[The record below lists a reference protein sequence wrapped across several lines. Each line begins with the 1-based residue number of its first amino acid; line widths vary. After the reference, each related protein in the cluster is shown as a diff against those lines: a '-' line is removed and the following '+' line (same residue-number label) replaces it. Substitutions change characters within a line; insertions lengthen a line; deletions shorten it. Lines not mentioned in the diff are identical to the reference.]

1 MKVTERF
8 ATIYNPWSH
17 AVAQALDVSIGEAT
31 YRGVK
36 SVNQDALG
44 SLVPTE
50 PLLSAKGVALAMADG
65 ISSSRVSQEASR
77 AAVSGFLQD
86 YFCTSESWSVKT
98 SVQKVVKSINTW
110 LYAQTLNS
118 PYRYERDTGYICTFS
133 ALVLKSTTA
142 HLFYSGDTR
151 IYRLCGQQLEQLTED
166 HRRVISSEVS
176 YLTRALGI
184 DQTLDIDYRKV
195 LMEKGDIF
203 ILATDGVY
211 EFMSHKDMT
220 QTVLS
225 ADSIQSAAT
234 RLIQLAIDN
243 GSDDNV
249 SVQLVK
255 VNEVSDYQL
264 DEVQQLTT
272 LPLPP
277 QLTPRM
283 IFDGY
288 EIIRDIYTSSRS
300 HVVLAKDIGTQ
311 QTVVIK
317 VPSTELRNDAQY
329 LEHFLL
335 EEWIARRIDNPYV
348 AKAIKPERKRHALYL
363 VTEYIEGISLNQ
375 WMIDN
380 PKPSLETVRSI
391 VEQIAK
397 GLQAFH
403 RQEMV
408 HQDIRPHNIMID
420 HSNTVK
426 IIDFGSTYIAGVTD
440 PKSEESLRGTM
451 RYSAPEYFLG
461 QSGTARSDIYALAVI
476 TYQMLSGRFPYST
489 QIAQARSV
497 NAQRKLKYKSVIDD
511 HSECPLWIDDALR
524 KALQVDPFKRYS
536 ELSEFMY
543 DLRQPNKAYISKH
556 KPPLIERNPIV
567 FWQGVSVLLVIVIIA
582 QQLLLM

>member
-1 MKVTERF
+1 M
-8 ATIYNPWSH
+8 
-17 AVAQALDVSIGEAT
+17 AQALDVSIGEAT
-31 YRGVK
+31 FKGVK